1 MAWIG
6 IAHNDKTIKPLVF
19 SGIIDDYLESRKLRY
34 DREEEFGYSAA

>member
-6 IAHNDKTIKPLVF
+6 IVQKNKTIKPLTF

-34 DREEEFGYSAA
+34 DKEEEFG